1 MIEVKNVYMIYSEL
15 VDTVALTDI
24 TLTINKGEFVA
35 IAGSNASGKSTL
47 LKCMAGFEEP
57 NSGHIVVDGMVLR
70 DMTLEEKK
78 EFRSKKIGFIFQDF
92 GVLDFMT
99 VEENL
104 WLPLEIAGFSPE
116 ASKKKFE
123 QIVTEFDLKPL
134 LKRKCTEL
142 SGGQLQRVAIAV
154 GVINEPEIIFADEP
168 TSQLDKVWRKKTIEF
183 FKKLNKQ
190 GKTIVMVSHDQ
201 YDLEQV
207 QRIIILDKGYL
218 EQVVEVKGQ

>member
-1 MIEVKNVYMIYSEL
+1 MIEVKNVYMIYSQF

-57 NSGHIVVDGMVLR
+57 NSGHIMVDGIVLR
-70 DMTLEEKK
+70 DMTIEEKK

-92 GVLDFMT
+92 GVIDFMT

-104 WLPLEIAGFSPE
+104 WLPLEIAGFSLE
-116 ASKKKFE
+116 DAKRKFE
-123 QIVTEFDLKPL
+123 QVVMAFDLKPL

-168 TSQLDKVWRKKTIEF
+168 TSQLDKDWRKKTMDF
-183 FKKLNKQ
+183 FKKLNGQ

-207 QRIIILDKGYL
+207 QRVVILDKGYL
-218 EQVVEVKGQ
+218 EQIIEVQGQ

>member
-1 MIEVKNVYMIYSEL
+1 MIEVKNVYMIYSQF

-57 NSGHIVVDGMVLR
+57 NSGHIMVDGIVLR
-70 DMTLEEKK
+70 DMTIEEKK

-92 GVLDFMT
+92 GVIDFMT

-104 WLPLEIAGFSPE
+104 WLPLEIAGFSLE
-116 ASKKKFE
+116 DAKRKFE
-123 QIVTEFDLKPL
+123 QVVMAFDLKPL

-168 TSQLDKVWRKKTIEF
+168 TSQLDKDWRKKTMDF
-183 FKKLNKQ
+183 FKKLNGQ

-207 QRIIILDKGYL
+207 QWVVILDKGYL
-218 EQVVEVKGQ
+218 EQIIEVQGQ